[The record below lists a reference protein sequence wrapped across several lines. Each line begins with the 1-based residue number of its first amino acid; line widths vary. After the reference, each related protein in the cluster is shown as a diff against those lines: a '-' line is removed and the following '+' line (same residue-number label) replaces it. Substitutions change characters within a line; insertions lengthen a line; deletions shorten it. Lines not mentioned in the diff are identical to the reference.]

1 MTSVASARFAGKV
14 PVVTGGSRGI
24 GAAIA
29 ARPAGERAAMVIGYR
44 GNREAADKLVT
55 ALRAEGGR
63 AIAVRADVADPDQV
77 KALIEHAVAE
87 FGQLGVL
94 ASCQGIEHFDALE
107 NITPA
112 DFDRIYTSAPAAS
125 SSRSSMPRPTCAN
138 AARSC

>member
-14 PVVTGGSRGI
+14 PAVAGESERLSPRGWPVKAWPWSLATGG
-24 GAAIA
+24 
-29 ARPAGERAAMVIGYR
+29 
-44 GNREAADKLVT
+44 NQEAADKLVVA

-63 AIAVRADVADPDQV
+63 AIAARADVADPDQV

-87 FGQLGVL
+87 FGQLGIL
-94 ASCQGIEHFDALE
+94 ASCEGIEHFDARE

-125 SSRSSMPRPTCAN
+125 SSRSTMPPSTCAK